1 MAPISDFYAIS
12 SLTWTLLDRIND
24 DVDTICEFSS
34 ISLSGAP
41 MPDPAQPYNDLPLL
55 PPAAEVETRAV
66 LKKCV
71 AARTALAELRLAGHL
86 IPDQSV
92 LVHAIPNLE
101 ARDSSAVENIVT
113 TNDALFREASLK
125 DYEASPATR
134 EAARYRNA
142 LYAAIEAIRTRPLST
157 RIAVEI
163 CRAITGI
170 DLDIRRTPGA
180 TLANSHTGEVIY
192 TPPEGE
198 ARLRELLANWEHFAH
213 ESTDLDP
220 LVRMAVLHY
229 QFEAI
234 HPFPDGNGRT
244 GRILNTLALI
254 QEGLLDLPTL
264 YLSRYILKTRGDYYR
279 RLGEVTFQQQWEP
292 WVLYIL
298 NGVEQTSAWTTQKIK
313 AIRALMDETTRYVRA
328 VAPKMPHAVIE
339 QIFMQPYCRIAN
351 LVDAGVAARHTASA
365 YLKELGSL
373 GILEEEKVGRDKI
386 FLHRKYIDVLFG
398 EEHTFEPYPR
408 AGEGASTRAAAAPA

>member
-1 MAPISDFYAIS
+1 M
-12 SLTWTLLDRIND
+12 L
-24 DVDTICEFSS
+24 
-34 ISLSGAP
+34 
-41 MPDPAQPYNDLPLL
+41 DPARPYNELPLL
-55 PPAAEVETRAV
+55 PPGAEIESRAV

-71 AARTALAELRLAGHL
+71 TARTALAELRLAGHL
-86 IPDQSV
+86 IPDQSL

-125 DYEASPATR
+125 DYEASPATK

-157 RIAVEI
+157 RIAVEV

-170 DLDIRRTPGA
+170 DLDIRRTPGT
-180 TLANSHTGEVIY
+180 TLANSHTGAVIY

-198 ARLRELLANWEHFAH
+198 GRLRELLANWERFAH
-213 ESTDLDP
+213 QSPDLDP

-244 GRILNTLALI
+244 GRVLNILNLM

-264 YLSRYILKTRGDYYR
+264 YLSRYILKTRGEYYR
-279 RLGEVTFQQQWEP
+279 RLGEVTLRQQWEP
-292 WVLYIL
+292 WILYVLSGI
-298 NGVEQTSAWTTQKIK
+298 EQTSTWTTQKIRT
-313 AIRALMDETTRYVRA
+313 IRALMDETTLYIRG
-328 VAPKMPHAVIE
+328 VAPKMPHAVVE
-339 QIFMQPYCRIAN
+339 QIFTQPYCRITN
-351 LVDAGVAARHTASA
+351 LVEAGVAARHTASA
-365 YLKELGSL
+365 YLKDLVRLGVM
-373 GILEEEKVGRDKI
+373 EEEKVGRDKI

-398 EEHTFEPYPR
+398 EEHAFQPYPR
-408 AGEGASTRAAAAPA
+408 PHQDAPARMAAARR

>member
-1 MAPISDFYAIS
+1 MKTA
-12 SLTWTLLDRIND
+12 LLVPN
-24 DVDTICEFSS
+24 
-34 ISLSGAP
+34 
-41 MPDPAQPYNDLPLL
+41 PARPYNDLPFL
-55 PPAAEVETRAV
+55 PPSAEIETRAV

-71 AARTALAELRLAGHL
+71 TARTALAELRLAGRL

-113 TNDALFREASLK
+113 TNDALFREASLGGH
-125 DYEASPATR
+125 EAAPATK

-142 LYAAIEAIRTRPLST
+142 LYTAIEAIRTRPLST
-157 RIAVEI
+157 RIAVEV
-163 CRAITGI
+163 CRAIAGI
-170 DLDIRRTPGA
+170 DLDVRRTPGT

-198 ARLRELLANWEHFAH
+198 ARLRELLANWERFAH
-213 ESTDLDP
+213 ESPDLDP
-220 LVRMAVLHY
+220 LVRVAVLHY

-244 GRILNTLALI
+244 GRILNILSLM
-254 QEGLLDLPTL
+254 QDGLLDLPTL
-264 YLSRYILKTRGDYYR
+264 YLSRYILKTRGEYYR

-292 WVLYIL
+292 WILYVLG
-298 NGVEQTSAWTTQKIK
+298 GVEETSVWTTQKIR
-313 AIRALMDETTRYVRA
+313 AIRALMDETTHYIRA

-339 QIFMQPYCRIAN
+339 QIFTQPYCRIAN
-351 LVDAGVAARHTASA
+351 LVETKIAARHTASA
-365 YLKELGSL
+365 YLKELVRL

-386 FLHRKYIDVLFG
+386 FLHRKYIDALFA
-398 EEHTFEPYPR
+398 EEHTFQPYPR
-408 AGEGASTRAAAAPA
+408 QQQGAQVRAGALRRQTSPD

>member
-1 MAPISDFYAIS
+1 
-12 SLTWTLLDRIND
+12 
-24 DVDTICEFSS
+24 
-34 ISLSGAP
+34 
-41 MPDPAQPYNDLPLL
+41 MPDPARPYNELPLL
-55 PPAAEVETRAV
+55 PPNAEIETRAV

-113 TNDALFREASLK
+113 TNDALFREASLG
-125 DYEASPATR
+125 DHGATPATK

-142 LYAAIEAIRTRPLST
+142 LYSAIEAIKMRPLST
-157 RIAVEI
+157 RIAVEV

-170 DLDIRRTPGA
+170 DLDVRRTPGT
-180 TLANSHTGEVIY
+180 TLANSQTGEVIY

-198 ARLRELLANWEHFAH
+198 ARLRELLANWERFAH
-213 ESTDLDP
+213 DSSDLDP
-220 LVRMAVLHY
+220 LVRLAVLHY

-244 GRILNTLALI
+244 GRILNVLGLM

-264 YLSRYILKTRGDYYR
+264 YLSRYILKTRGEYYQW
-279 RLGEVTFQQQWEP
+279 LGEVTFQHQWEP

-298 NGVEQTSAWTTQKIK
+298 NGVEQTSMWTTQKIRS
-313 AIRALMDETTRYVRA
+313 IRALMDQTTRYVRTA
-328 VAPKMPHAVIE
+328 APKLPHAVIE
-339 QIFMQPYCRIAN
+339 QIFTQPYCRIAN
-351 LVDAGVAARHTASA
+351 LVEARLAARHTASA
-365 YLKELGSL
+365 YLKELVSL

-386 FLHRKYIDVLFG
+386 FLHRKYLDMLFG
-398 EEHTFEPYPR
+398 EEHTFQLYVRQQQHTP
-408 AGEGASTRAAAAPA
+408 AQTGARRRQTSTV

>member
-1 MAPISDFYAIS
+1 
-12 SLTWTLLDRIND
+12 
-24 DVDTICEFSS
+24 
-34 ISLSGAP
+34 
-41 MPDPAQPYNDLPLL
+41 MPDPARPYNDLPLL
-55 PPAAEVETRAV
+55 PPSVEIETRAV

-113 TNDALFREASLK
+113 TNDALFREASLG
-125 DYEASPATR
+125 DHEASPATK

-142 LYAAIEAIRTRPLST
+142 LYAAIEAIKTRPLST
-157 RIAVEI
+157 RIAVDV

-170 DLDIRRTPGA
+170 DLDVRRTPGT
-180 TLANSHTGEVIY
+180 TLANRHTGEVIY

-198 ARLRELLANWEHFAH
+198 PRLRGLLANWERFFH
-213 ESTDLDP
+213 ESPDLDP
-220 LVRMAVLHY
+220 LVRLAVLHY

-244 GRILNTLALI
+244 GRILNILGLM

-264 YLSRYILKTRGDYYR
+264 FLSRYILKTRCEYYH

-298 NGVEQTSAWTTQKIK
+298 GGVEQTSVWTTQKIR

-328 VAPKMPHAVIE
+328 AAPKLPHAVIE
-339 QIFMQPYCRIAN
+339 QIFTQPYCRIAN
-351 LVDAGVAARHTASA
+351 LVEARVAARHTASG
-365 YLKELGSL
+365 YLKELVSL

-398 EEHTFEPYPR
+398 EEHSFEPYPR
-408 AGEGASTRAAAAPA
+408 QEGDHVRLGSPQPRR

>member
-1 MAPISDFYAIS
+1 
-12 SLTWTLLDRIND
+12 
-24 DVDTICEFSS
+24 
-34 ISLSGAP
+34 
-41 MPDPAQPYNDLPLL
+41 MPDPARPYNDLPIL
-55 PPAAEVETRAV
+55 PPPTEIETRAV
-66 LKKCV
+66 LKKCI

-125 DYEASPATR
+125 DYEATPATK

-142 LYAAIEAIRTRPLST
+142 LYAAIEAIETRPLST
-157 RIAVEI
+157 RIAVEV

-170 DLDIRRTPGA
+170 ELDIRRTPGT

-198 ARLRELLANWEHFAH
+198 ARLRELLANWERFAH
-213 ESTDLDP
+213 ESPDLDP
-220 LVRMAVLHY
+220 LVRMAILHY

-244 GRILNTLALI
+244 GRILNILSLM
-254 QEGLLDLPTL
+254 QDGLLDLPTL
-264 YLSRYILKTRGDYYR
+264 YLSRYILKTRSEYYH

-298 NGVEQTSAWTTQKIK
+298 GGIAQTSAWTTQKIR
-313 AIRALMDETTRYVRA
+313 AIRALMDETMRYVRA
-328 VAPKMPHAVIE
+328 TAPKLPHAVIE
-339 QIFMQPYCRIAN
+339 QIFTQPYCRIGN
-351 LVDAGVAARHTASA
+351 LVETKIAARHTASA
-365 YLKELGSL
+365 YLKELVSL

-398 EEHTFEPYPR
+398 EEHTFQPYPR
-408 AGEGASTRAAAAPA
+408 LHQDARTRLA

>member
-1 MAPISDFYAIS
+1 
-12 SLTWTLLDRIND
+12 
-24 DVDTICEFSS
+24 
-34 ISLSGAP
+34 
-41 MPDPAQPYNDLPLL
+41 MPDPARPYNDLPLL
-55 PPAAEVETRAV
+55 PPHAEMETRAV

-113 TNDALFREASLK
+113 TNDALFREASLG
-125 DYEASPATR
+125 DHEATPPTK

-142 LYAAIEAIRTRPLST
+142 LYAAIEAIKSRPLST
-157 RIAVEI
+157 RIAVEV

-170 DLDIRRTPGA
+170 DLDIRRTPGT
-180 TLANSHTGEVIY
+180 TLTNSHTGEVIY

-198 ARLRELLANWEHFAH
+198 PRLRELLANWERFAH
-213 ESTDLDP
+213 ESPDLDP

-244 GRILNTLALI
+244 GRILNILSLM
-254 QEGLLDLPTL
+254 QDGLLDLPTL
-264 YLSRYILKTRGDYYR
+264 YLSRYVLKTRGEYYR
-279 RLGEVTFQQQWEP
+279 RLGAVTFQQQWEP
-292 WVLYIL
+292 WILYVLA
-298 NGVEQTSAWTTQKIK
+298 GVEETSVWTTRKIRT
-313 AIRALMDETTRYVRA
+313 IRSLMEETTRYVRA
-328 VAPKMPHAVIE
+328 AAPKMPHAVIE

-351 LVDAGVAARHTASA
+351 LVEHKIAARHTASA
-365 YLKELGSL
+365 YLKELAGL
-373 GILEEEKVGRDKI
+373 GVLEEEKVGRDKI
-386 FLHRKYIDVLFG
+386 FLHRKYLDVLFG
-398 EEHTFEPYPR
+398 EEHAFEPYP
-408 AGEGASTRAAAAPA
+408 GAAAEAKPRRRARGAA

>member
-1 MAPISDFYAIS
+1 MEEKNKIDAASP
-12 SLTWTLLDRIND
+12 
-24 DVDTICEFSS
+24 VPE
-34 ISLSGAP
+34 
-41 MPDPAQPYNDLPLL
+41 PARPYNDLPPL
-55 PPAAEVETRAV
+55 PPSADIETRAV

-113 TNDALFREASLK
+113 TNDALFREASLG
-125 DYEASPATR
+125 DHEAQPATK

-142 LYAAIEAIRTRPLST
+142 LYDAIEAIKTRPLST
-157 RIAVEI
+157 RIVVEV

-170 DLDIRRTPGA
+170 NLDVRRTPGT
-180 TLANSHTGEVIY
+180 TLSNSHTGEVIY

-198 ARLRELLANWEHFAH
+198 ARLRELLSNWERFAN
-213 ESTDLDP
+213 ESTELDP

-244 GRILNTLALI
+244 GRILNILSLM
-254 QEGLLDLPTL
+254 QDGLLDLPTL
-264 YLSRYILKTRGDYYR
+264 YLSRYILKTRGEYYR

-292 WVLYIL
+292 WVLYVL
-298 NGVEQTSAWTTQKIK
+298 AGVEETSVWTTAKIR
-313 AIRALMDETTRYVRA
+313 AIRALMDDTTRYVRA
-328 VAPKMPHAVIE
+328 AAPKMPHAVIE
-339 QIFMQPYCRIAN
+339 QVFTQPYCRIGN
-351 LVDAGVAARHTASA
+351 LVEYGVAERHTASA
-365 YLKELGSL
+365 YLKELARL
-373 GILEEEKVGRDKI
+373 GVLEEEKVGRDKV
-386 FLHRKYIDVLFG
+386 FLHRKYLSVLFG
-398 EEHTFEPYPR
+398 DAHTFEAYPQIAKDAAPERQRKAR
-408 AGEGASTRAAAAPA
+408 AGT

>member
-1 MAPISDFYAIS
+1 M
-12 SLTWTLLDRIND
+12 LDPGR
-24 DVDTICEFSS
+24 
-34 ISLSGAP
+34 
-41 MPDPAQPYNDLPLL
+41 PYNNLPFL
-55 PPAAEVETRAV
+55 PPSVEIETRAV

-71 AARTALAELRLAGHL
+71 AARAALAELRLAGHL

-101 ARDSSAVENIVT
+101 ARDSSAIESIVT

-125 DYEASPATR
+125 DYEASPATK

-142 LYAAIEAIRTRPLST
+142 LYAATEAIRSRPLST
-157 RIAVEI
+157 RIAVDV

-170 DLDIRRTPGA
+170 DLNIRRTPGT
-180 TLANSHTGEVIY
+180 TLANKHTNEVIY

-198 ARLRELLANWEHFAH
+198 ARLRELLANWERFAH
-213 ESTDLDP
+213 DSSDLDP

-244 GRILNTLALI
+244 GRILNVLCLM

-264 YLSRYILKTRGDYYR
+264 YLSRYILKTRANYYR
-279 RLGEVTFQQQWEP
+279 RLGEVTFQQHWEP
-292 WVLYIL
+292 WIVYIL
-298 NGVEQTSAWTTQKIK
+298 SGVEETSAWTTQKIR

-328 VAPKMPHAVIE
+328 EAPKVPHAVIE
-339 QIFMQPYCRIAN
+339 QIFTQPYCRIAN
-351 LVDAGVAARHTASA
+351 LVEAKIAARHTASA
-365 YLKELGSL
+365 YLKELVEL
-373 GILEEEKVGRDKI
+373 GILEEEKVGRDKL
-386 FLHRKYIDVLFG
+386 FLHRKYIDVLFA
-398 EEHTFEPYPR
+398 EEHTFRHYL
-408 AGEGASTRAAAAPA
+408 